1 MSEVR
6 KVRVVAWKSINLGAA
21 NTYGLVVDY
30 MDGGRVSYPVGSQL
44 DAHREARRLRE
55 TTHDPVNVGYKR
67 NA

>member
-6 KVRVVAWKSINLGAA
+6 KVRVVAWKSINLDELDEA
-21 NTYGLVVDY
+21 NAFGLVVDY

-55 TTHDPVNVGYKR
+55 TSPEDTNVE
-67 NA
+67 